1 MLFSSIFCCFFL
13 CVQDA
18 AACPAQNQLMCWE
31 QPRLHSGL
39 SVLQPPVG
47 ALLTSRHQ
55 EHGVRSCPSNH
66 GVTTKS
72 CNILASGQAAFVARL
87 AHIPWREAGRL
98 LSLLCLSAAA
108 SSPPLSKHERN
119 SSAGPRSV
127 LDRIIHPLTAAVSS
141 RVH

>member
-13 CVQDA
+13 CVPNT
-18 AACPAQNQLMCWE
+18 AACPVQNQLMCWE
-31 QPRLHSGL
+31 QPQLHTGL

-47 ALLTSRHQ
+47 ALLMSRHQ

-72 CNILASGQAAFVARL
+72 CSILASGQAAFVARL
-87 AHIPWREAGRL
+87 AHIPQREAGRL
-98 LSLLCLSAAA
+98 LSLLCLFAAA
-108 SSPPLSKHERN
+108 SSLPLSKHVWN

-141 RVH
+141 QVH